1 MYTVGTA
8 GHVDHGKST
17 LIHALTGIDPDRL
30 REEKERGM
38 TIDLGFAWL
47 TLPSGRE
54 ISIVDVP
61 GHERFVKNMLAGV
74 GGIDAALLV
83 IAADEG
89 IMPQTREHL
98 AILDLLG
105 IERGLVALTKTDLVD
120 EEWIALVQEEIG
132 ETLRGTSLAAAPL
145 VPVAAL
151 RGDGLDSLK
160 HRLDALLE
168 STPAKRDLGRP
179 RLPIDRVFSLGGF
192 GTVVTGTLLDGA
204 LHVGQELEVLPRGL
218 ATRARG
224 LQSHKSKI
232 EVALPG
238 RRVAV
243 NLGGLATE
251 DIQRGDVVTV
261 PHGLRPTA
269 ALDVRLRLLAGV
281 PKALANAAA
290 VSFHTGTAEAV
301 GKVTLLDRDSL
312 TPGEETWA
320 QVRLRTPVAVAKND
334 LFIIRQLS
342 PAVTLG
348 GGQVVDP
355 APSRRHRRRQPGVI
369 AALETLA
376 RGTPEEV
383 VLQTVE
389 LKEPAEPAAIV
400 RASGLDATTAQAAL
414 EALLGSGQ
422 VIRLGQTVLSQSGW
436 RRWKDSVAEHLDHYH
451 HQYPLRPGMPRE
463 ELKSRLRLPTRLFND
478 AVAGLVAEGALV
490 ETGTAVRLPN
500 HQVHLS
506 PAQQSLTDR
515 LLTRLRA
522 TPLAPPSLAELRL
535 ELVASVSGGGANS
548 GATPGATLDDELL
561 GALVA
566 LGSIVRIGDDLVFA
580 ADTYR
585 EMVAAITGHLQQQGT
600 ITVAEVR
607 DRFGTSR
614 RYVLALLEHLDRE
627 HVTRRVGDE
636 RVLAVKPTPPPTPV
650 EPHSGV
656 S

>member
-83 IAADEG
+83 VAADEG

-120 EEWIALVQEEIG
+120 EEWLALVQEEIG
-132 ETLRGTSLAAAPL
+132 QTLEGTTLQGAPIVPVTALRGT
-145 VPVAAL
+145 
-151 RGDGLDSLK
+151 GLDSLT
-160 HRLDALLE
+160 RQLDALLE
-168 STPAKRDLGRP
+168 TTPAKRDLGRP
-179 RLPIDRVFSLGGF
+179 RLPVDRVFSLGGF

-204 LHVGQELEVLPRGL
+204 LHLGQELEVLPRGL

-224 LQSHKSKI
+224 LQSHKSKV
-232 EVALPG
+232 ELALPG

-243 NLGGLATE
+243 NLGGVTTE
-251 DIQRGDVVTV
+251 EIQRGDVVTI

-269 ALDVRLRLLAGV
+269 ALDVRLRLLAGL
-281 PKALANAAA
+281 PRPLANATA
-290 VSFHTGTAEAV
+290 VSFHSGTAEAV

-312 TPGEETWA
+312 APGEETWA
-320 QVRLRTPVAVAKND
+320 QVRLRSPVTVAKND

-342 PAVTLG
+342 PGATLG

-355 APSRRHRRRQPGVI
+355 APARRHRRRQPGVI
-369 AALETLA
+369 TSLETLA
-376 RGTPEEV
+376 RGTPEEI

-389 LKEPAEPAAIV
+389 LKEPAEPGAIV
-400 RASGLDATTAQAAL
+400 RASGLDAAAAL
-414 EALLGSGQ
+414 EALDTLLHNGG
-422 VIRLGQTVLSQSGW
+422 VIRLGPAVLSRSGW
-436 RRWKDSVAEHLDHYH
+436 SRLTGRVAEYLAQYH
-451 HQYPLRPGMPRE
+451 RQYPLRPGMPRE
-463 ELKSRLRLPTRLFND
+463 ELKSRLQLPSRLFND
-478 AVAGLVAEGALV
+478 VVTRLVAEGALA
-490 ETGTAVRLPN
+490 EAGPAVRLPG
-500 HQVHLS
+500 HQVRLS
-506 PAQQSLTDR
+506 AAQQALADR
-515 LLTRLRA
+515 LLARLGA
-522 TPLAPPSLAELRL
+522 TPLTPPSLSELRG
-535 ELVASVSGGGANS
+535 EL
-548 GATPGATLDDELL
+548 GATPGTGLDEELL
-561 GALVA
+561 GALGA
-566 LGSIVRIGDDLVFA
+566 LGTIVRVSDDLVFA
-580 ADTYR
+580 PETYQA
-585 EMVAAITGHLQQQGT
+585 MVEAITAHLRERGK

-614 RYVLALLEHLDRE
+614 RYVLPFLEHLDRE

-636 RVLAVKPTPPPTPV
+636 RVLAVRPSP
-650 EPHSGV
+650 
-656 S
+656 